1 MHYVYSF
8 IGFTNFSV
16 VLFAFLFREDLHHKT
31 LTKLLTIVVNC
42 VLLLLLLSGCCCL
55 KLALRQGQGL
65 LYFIT
70 ALLCCALARHIWLLF
85 KCFCCCHRVKDLPT
99 LFFSSLYSSFISPLP
114 SLLLSSNSSPTLV
127 IVLSVLMPQWELSSL
142 SLLACLVFHSIALSK
157 SPMKA

>member
-1 MHYVYSF
+1 MP
-8 IGFTNFSV
+8 
-16 VLFAFLFREDLHHKT
+16 LFAFLFREDLHHKT

-42 VLLLLLLSGCCCL
+42 VLLLLLLSGCCCCL
-55 KLALRQGQGL
+55 RLALRQGQGL

-114 SLLLSSNSSPTLV
+114 SLLLSSNSSPHFGDSFVCFDATV
-127 IVLSVLMPQWELSSL
+127 GVEFAES
-142 SLLACLVFHSIALSK
+142 ACLFGFPFNRIK
-157 SPMKA
+157 